1 LEKNKEFLKDYAKNR
16 LNNLK
21 LSISKN
27 RNKIP
32 LNAFIIQEYK
42 KGCEYLNINDDLK
55 LASLKTNKIDYG
67 EFNKS
72 KDNQRTL

>member
-1 LEKNKEFLKDYAKNR
+1 NKEFLKDYAKNR

-27 RNKIP
+27 MNKIP
-32 LNAFIIQEYK
+32 LNAYIIQEYK

-55 LASLKTNKIDYG
+55 LASVNFNKMDYG
-67 EFNKS
+67 KFNKS
-72 KDNQRTL
+72 KDNQKTL